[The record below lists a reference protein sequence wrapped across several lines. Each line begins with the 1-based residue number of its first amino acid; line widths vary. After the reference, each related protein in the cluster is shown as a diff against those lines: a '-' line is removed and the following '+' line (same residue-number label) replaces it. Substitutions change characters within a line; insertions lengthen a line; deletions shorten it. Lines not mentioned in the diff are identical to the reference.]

1 MPIQHRANKRE
12 RGRIKDMSID
22 EAIRSINY
30 GLKME
35 TTDAPLVR
43 QMTIVR
49 TDALQVAL
57 DALRTQQEREKNE
70 PLTLDELRKM
80 DGEPVWCVDG
90 FGCERWGLVNTE
102 NVLLEVISS
111 DSEALEGAFYN
122 MTGDGKMGLHP
133 WGWLAYRRK
142 PKEETK

>member
-1 MPIQHRANKRE
+1 
-12 RGRIKDMSID
+12 MSID

-57 DALRTQQEREKNE
+57 DAIGDLH
-70 PLTLDELRKM
+70 
-80 DGEPVWCVDG
+80 
-90 FGCERWGLVNTE
+90 
-102 NVLLEVISS
+102 
-111 DSEALEGAFYN
+111 SE
-122 MTGDGKMGLHP
+122 
-133 WGWLAYRRK
+133 GWVAYRHK
-142 PKEETK
+142 PKEKMA